1 MSLVALCWGALQS
14 MNLRGLSCLLV
25 GAGLFFAVSGAAK
38 ADDRCQQLEA
48 LHRQYAGVALSAE
61 QQRIKRQ
68 LVAWYNK
75 NCKQRRASAGG

>member
-1 MSLVALCWGALQS
+1 MGALQS
-14 MNLRGLSCLLV
+14 MNLRALICLLCT
-25 GAGLFFAVSGAAK
+25 GLFFAETGAAK

-48 LHRQYAGVALSAE
+48 LHRQYAGVALTAD
-61 QQRIKRQ
+61 QKRIKRQ